1 MRPFVWSA
9 LQQVR
14 AVAHDLSCRYS
25 GAECGDIGYN
35 FGTVNTSPTVKL
47 GATECV
53 ESTWKS
59 NEVMTCKSAVGSS
72 AALNVL
78 VTVDQNPG
86 LTSKFL
92 T

>member
-1 MRPFVWSA
+1 
-9 LQQVR
+9 
-14 AVAHDLSCRYS
+14 
-25 GAECGDIGYN
+25 
-35 FGTVNTSPTVKL
+35 VKL

-59 NEVMTCKSAVGSS
+59 NEVMMCKSAVGTS

>member
-1 MRPFVWSA
+1 MISPAGIVVPNVATSGGSA
-9 LQQVR
+9 VTL
-14 AVAHDLSCRYS
+14 L
-25 GAECGDIGYN
+25 GYN

-59 NEVMTCKSAVGSS
+59 NEVMMCKSAVGTS